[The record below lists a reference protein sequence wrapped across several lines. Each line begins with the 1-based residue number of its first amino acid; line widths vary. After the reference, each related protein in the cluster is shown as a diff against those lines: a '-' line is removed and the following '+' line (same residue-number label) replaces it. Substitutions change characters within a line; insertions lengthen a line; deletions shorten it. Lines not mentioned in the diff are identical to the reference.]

1 MSMETIETIIIALAV
16 IGFVTYRQTR
26 WQPVD
31 PSRLF
36 RMPAILAAAGL
47 FTIWGTIRTLP
58 MGWHPG
64 TADVAVLV
72 AELGTG
78 LAAGLLMGRLA
89 TIRTEHGVVQTRLSG
104 QGLVVWFAF
113 IGLRVGF
120 GFLAVLVGATFA
132 AQPGA
137 TLLVVAL
144 IKLVQ
149 SVIVRERVIRHRA
162 AESRRAYAVSGF

>member
-1 MSMETIETIIIALAV
+1 MSMETVETIIVALAV

-31 PSRLF
+31 ASRLF
-36 RMPAILAAAGL
+36 RMPAILAVAGL
-47 FTIWGTIRTLP
+47 FTIGGTIRALP
-58 MGWHPG
+58 QGWHPG
-64 TADVAVLV
+64 AADVAVLIG
-72 AELGTG
+72 ELG
-78 LAAGLLMGRLA
+78 AGLVAGVLMGRLA
-89 TIRTEHGVVQTRLSG
+89 SLRTENGVVQTRLAGSG
-104 QGLVVWFAF
+104 LAVWLGF
-113 IGLRVGF
+113 IALRVGF
-120 GFLAVLVGATFA
+120 GVLAVIVGATFA

-149 SVIVRERVIRHRA
+149 SLIVRERVSRHRA

>member
-1 MSMETIETIIIALAV
+1 MSTETIETIIIALAV
-16 IGFVTYRQTR
+16 IGVVTYRQTR
-26 WQPVD
+26 WQSVE

-47 FTIWGTIRTLP
+47 FAMWGTIRTLP
-58 MGWHPG
+58 QGWHPG
-64 TADVAVLV
+64 AADIAVLV
-72 AELGTG
+72 GELG
-78 LAAGLLMGRLA
+78 AGLVAGVLMGRLA
-89 TIRTEHGVVQTRLSG
+89 SLRTENGVVQTRLAG
-104 QGLVVWFAF
+104 PGLVVWLGF

-137 TLLVVAL
+137 TLLVIGL

-149 SVIVRERVIRHRA
+149 SLIVGERVNRHRA